1 MKNKNEHSKGLGI
14 TIRPSQ
20 MTLPGSNLDYLYRYE
35 KTLFMMEQGL
45 HTGDDPKNIALDV
58 LEVCRDFYD
67 ADWCGMVTADVE
79 SGVFYPVWWAN
90 RDKNRTTTL
99 FDEVEYMDNYAHWIN
114 ALRDNQPVMLGDI
127 SGHEAPVS
135 VNEQQ
140 HYARMNV
147 HSVLGWPLYYH
158 RPFGFLI
165 LKNPGM
171 FSDQI
176 SFLSAIGYVIMNCW
190 KEQQHLEALR
200 LQVRTPCGALKEDR
214 DIYFK
219 LFGEPELHTLKGEV
233 SAETLNSPKLWR
245 LLCYLVIRQR
255 AVPLRTIAE
264 KLYPGEDTENSTN
277 ALRVVMFRTKPQLES
292 VLDQNEVL
300 IKRSDYGYQINAHY
314 HVMTDLEEFEKIA
327 AAAKKQRDR
336 RERIEARKN
345 AVKLYSG
352 PLYRE
357 ASAEHWLLSTVER
370 YAMIYIDTINSLLK
384 DLAELK
390 DYESIQHFASKSLDI
405 EPGNPTAAYWLIIS
419 LSKIGL
425 QQNAKAE
432 FERARQYL
440 TESALAELVEKMHE
454 FERSDAHPD
463 KEPE

>member
-1 MKNKNEHSKGLGI
+1 MTKENEHSKGIGI
-14 TIRPSQ
+14 EIRPSQ
-20 MTLPGSNLDYLYRYE
+20 MMLPGMDMDYLYRYE
-35 KTLFMMEQGL
+35 KTLSMLERAL
-45 HTGDDPKNIALDV
+45 HTSDDPESIARDV

-79 SGVFYPVWWAN
+79 TEIFYPVCWAN
-90 RDKNRTTTL
+90 RDKSKMDTL
-99 FDEVEYMDNYAHWIN
+99 FDEIEYMDNYAHWID
-114 ALRDNQPVMLGDI
+114 ALKNNRPVILNDI
-127 SGHEAPVS
+127 ADCGASVS
-135 VNEQQ
+135 PAEQQ
-140 HYARMNV
+140 HYARLDV
-147 HSVLGWPLYYH
+147 HSVTGCPLYYH
-158 RPFGFLI
+158 RPYGFLI
-165 LKNPGM
+165 IKNPRM
-171 FSDQI
+171 FSNRI

-190 KEQQHLEALR
+190 KEQRHLEALR
-200 LQVRTPCGALKEDR
+200 LQVKTPCGALKEDR

-277 ALRVVMFRTKPQLES
+277 ALRVVMSRTKPQLES

-357 ASAEHWLLSTVER
+357 ASSEHWLLSTVER

-440 TESALAELVEKMHE
+440 TESALAELVEKMQE
-454 FERSDAHPD
+454 FERSDTHPD